1 MNISCKITRVCC
13 TLVLGTL
20 GAVVAGQ
27 AAAQNYPNK
36 PIRVIV
42 PVAPGGLPDILARI
56 LTAKLTET
64 FKQALVVD
72 NRGGGGGI
80 QGTETALRAAADG
93 YTMLMT
99 SSSYATSAAL
109 GRLPYDPV
117 ADAAPIVLIGEAPLV
132 IALHPSVPAKNIK
145 ELIALDKA
153 SPGRLNY
160 GTGGG
165 GGSTHLATELFNHM
179 AGTRLT
185 HVPYKGT
192 GPGLNALLGGEIQL
206 YATPIPSVISHLK
219 TNRLRGIAVTTA
231 KRSSV
236 VPDIQAVAESVPGY
250 EASGWSAVFGL
261 KGLSREITAR
271 WNSDINRILQLP
283 DVKER
288 MTALGMDPA
297 GGSPEHLRDFLKR
310 EIAKWQNVVKVANI
324 KADG

>member
-1 MNISCKITRVCC
+1 MGTIIKITLACVI
-13 TLVLGTL
+13 LSGHI
-20 GAVVAGQ
+20 AAAGSV
-27 AAAQNYPNK
+27 AAQNYPNK

-56 LTAKLTET
+56 LTAKLTES

-99 SSSYATSAAL
+99 SSSYATSVAL
-109 GRLPYDPV
+109 VKLPYDP
-117 ADAAPIVLIGEAPLV
+117 ANDAEPITLLGEAPLV
-132 IALHPSVPAKNIK
+132 ITLHPSVPAKSIK
-145 ELIALDKA
+145 ELIALDKG
-153 SPGRLNY
+153 SPGKLNY
-160 GTGGG
+160 GTGGS

-192 GPGLNALLGGEIQL
+192 GPGLNGLLGGEIQL
-206 YATPIPSVISHLK
+206 YATPMPSAIPHLK

-231 KRSSV
+231 KRSSA
-236 VPDIQAVAESVPGY
+236 VPDIPTVAETVPGY
-250 EASGWSAVFGL
+250 EASGWSAVFGP
-261 KGLSREITAR
+261 KGLPKDIAAR
-271 WNSDINRILQLP
+271 WNSEINRILQLP

-288 MTALGMDPA
+288 MAALGMEPA
-297 GGSPEHLRDFLKR
+297 GGSPEHLRDFVKR

-324 KADG
+324 KAEG